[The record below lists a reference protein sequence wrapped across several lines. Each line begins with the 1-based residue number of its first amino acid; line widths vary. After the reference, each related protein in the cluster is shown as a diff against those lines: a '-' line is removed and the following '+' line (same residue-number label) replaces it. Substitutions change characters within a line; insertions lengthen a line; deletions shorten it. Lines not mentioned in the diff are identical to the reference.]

1 MYMFIQMF
9 IKLQSCFLPE
19 CPSFDIAH
27 WCGMNIAI
35 ARGYWILKE
44 QSSYV
49 EFCILCKNMFQYENV
64 SHVSSVAQGPLG
76 L

>member
-9 IKLQSCFLPE
+9 IKPQSCFLPE

-49 EFCILCKNMFQYENV
+49 EFCILNCAKTCSYMKMFNM
-64 SHVSSVAQGPLG
+64 
-76 L
+76 